1 LAAKFDLSAIL
12 KRRAISSTSTS
23 KEQAVPVPASVQS
36 LLENK
41 HVAYGIASTP
51 FHDEDK
57 RLMWHDQHLRDMHAA
72 KSLILQDAQG
82 RVQVIIAADRL
93 LDLKAVNRKLG
104 RELLA
109 TSREDI
115 RKFCASHKLD
125 SIPAL
130 PKLAGLLT
138 LVDKHLLDRNEL
150 LLDSGNEDQ
159 LVRLGREEFEQIL
172 TDAIICDI
180 SVPLGPLEMEETSS
194 TDSDQILSAVR
205 NFTRLRIKQRL
216 EETLELPPL
225 SDTAQRII
233 KLRVNPNADISD
245 LAQIV
250 EADPSLAAQVVS
262 WAASPYYSAPGK
274 IKSIHDAIV
283 RVLGF
288 DMVLN
293 LALGLSLGKTMTI
306 PKEGPHGTLP
316 YWQQAVYMSA
326 TLEGLVTAIP
336 RDHRPSFGMAYL
348 CGLLHNFGYLIL
360 AEVFPPYFHSYC
372 EMADVNP
379 QVNHQAIERHLLGV
393 TREQLASTLMS
404 LWSMPEEIVVGIRQ
418 QNNPHFQGEHAVY
431 AKLIFV
437 AQRLLHQNNIGVG
450 PKLEIPQ
457 QVFDELHLD
466 PEKAQQTLRNILDS
480 SNDLKHIAS
489 SLSS

>member
-1 LAAKFDLSAIL
+1 
-12 KRRAISSTSTS
+12 
-23 KEQAVPVPASVQS
+23 VPVPASVQS
-36 LLENK
+36 LLQNQN
-41 HVAYGIASTP
+41 VAYDIATTP
-51 FHDEDK
+51 FTDEDK
-57 RLMWHDQHLRDMHAA
+57 RLIWHDQHLRNMSAA
-72 KSLILQDAQG
+72 KSLILQDDQG

-93 LDLKAVNRKLG
+93 LDLKAVNRQLG
-104 RELLA
+104 RELNA

-115 RKFCASHKLD
+115 RKFCATHKLD

-130 PKLAGLLT
+130 PKLAGLQT
-138 LVDKHLLDRNEL
+138 LVDKSLMDRKEL
-150 LLDSGNEDQ
+150 LLDSGSEEQ
-159 LVRLGREEFEQIL
+159 LVRIDRSEFEQIL
-172 TDAIICDI
+172 EGATLCDI
-180 SVPLGPLEMEETSS
+180 SVPLAPLEAEDFNTSD
-194 TDSDQILSAVR
+194 TDQILGAVR
-205 NFTRLRIKQRL
+205 NFTQLRIKQRL

-250 EADPSLAAQVVS
+250 ETDPSLAAQVVS

-293 LALGLSLGKTMTI
+293 LALGLSLGKTMQI
-306 PKEGPHGTLP
+306 PKQGPHGTLP
-316 YWQQAVYMSA
+316 YWQQAVYMAA
-326 TLEGLVTAIP
+326 TIEGLVTAIP

-360 AEVFPPYFHSYC
+360 AEVFPPYYQAYC
-372 EMADVNP
+372 DMADANP
-379 QVNHQAIERHLLGV
+379 HVAHQAIERHLIGV

-404 LWSMPEEIVVGIRQ
+404 LWSMPEEVVVGLRH
-418 QNNPHFQGEHAVY
+418 QNNPEYKGDNAAY

-437 AQRLLHQNNIGVG
+437 AKRLLLQHNIGVG
-450 PKLEIPQ
+450 PKLEIPAS
-457 QVFDELHLD
+457 VYAELHLD
-466 PEKAQQTLRNILDS
+466 PEKAEQTVQNILES
-480 SNDLKHIAS
+480 SSDLQHIAAG
-489 SLSS
+489 LSPH

>member
-1 LAAKFDLSAIL
+1 M
-12 KRRAISSTSTS
+12 
-23 KEQAVPVPASVQS
+23 PVPASVKS
-36 LLENK
+36 LLHNQN
-41 HVAYGIASTP
+41 VAYEIAATP
-51 FHDEDK
+51 FNDDER
-57 RLMWHDQHLRDMHAA
+57 RLVWHDQHLRNMSAA
-72 KSLILQDAQG
+72 KSLILQDNQG
-82 RVQVIIAADRL
+82 RVQVIISADRL
-93 LDLKAVNRKLG
+93 LDLNAVNRQLG
-104 RELLA
+104 RELRA
-109 TSREDI
+109 TSVEDI
-115 RKFCASHKLD
+115 QKFCATHHLD

-130 PKLAGLLT
+130 PKLAGLQT
-138 LVDKHLLDRNEL
+138 LVDKSLMDRKEL
-150 LLDSGNEDQ
+150 LLDSGNEEQ
-159 LVRLGREEFEQIL
+159 LVRIDLSEFQTIL
-172 TDAIICDI
+172 EGAILCDI
-180 SVPLGPLEMEETSS
+180 SVPLATLEADDLNTG
-194 TDSDQILSAVR
+194 DSEQILGAVR
-205 NFTRLRIKQRL
+205 NFTQLRIKQRL

-250 EADPSLAAQVVS
+250 ETDPSLAAQVVS

-293 LALGLSLGKTMTI
+293 LALDLSLGKTMTI

-316 YWQQAVYMSA
+316 YWQQAVYMAA
-326 TLEGLVTAIP
+326 TIEGLVTAIP

-372 EMADVNP
+372 EMSDANP
-379 QVNHQAIERHLLGV
+379 HVTHQAIERHLIGV
-393 TREQLASTLMS
+393 TREQLSSTLMS
-404 LWSMPEEIVVGIRQ
+404 LWSMPEEVVTGLRHQ
-418 QNNPHFQGEHAVY
+418 HNPSFRGEYHQY

-437 AQRLLHQNNIGVG
+437 AQRLLHQHNIGQG

-457 QVFDELHLD
+457 QVYDDLYLD
-466 PEKAQQTLRNILDS
+466 PEKAEQAVANILES
-480 SNDLKHIAS
+480 GSDLQHIAKG
-489 SLSS
+489 LGGAH

>member
-1 LAAKFDLSAIL
+1 M
-12 KRRAISSTSTS
+12 
-23 KEQAVPVPASVQS
+23 PVPASVQS
-36 LLENK
+36 LLQNQK
-41 HVAYGIASTP
+41 VAYDIATTP
-51 FHDEDK
+51 FTDEDK
-57 RLMWHDQHLRDMHAA
+57 RLIWHDQHLRNMSAA
-72 KSLILQDAQG
+72 KSLILQDDQG

-93 LDLKAVNRKLG
+93 LDLKAVNRQLG
-104 RELLA
+104 RELNA

-115 RKFCASHKLD
+115 RKFCATHKLD

-130 PKLAGLLT
+130 PKLAGLQT
-138 LVDKHLLDRNEL
+138 LVDKSLMDRKEL
-150 LLDSGNEDQ
+150 LLDSGSEEQ
-159 LVRLGREEFEQIL
+159 LVRIDRSEFEQIL
-172 TDAIICDI
+172 EGATLCDI
-180 SVPLGPLEMEETSS
+180 SVPLAPLEAEDFNTSD
-194 TDSDQILSAVR
+194 TDQILGAVR
-205 NFTRLRIKQRL
+205 NFTQLRIKQRL

-250 EADPSLAAQVVS
+250 ETDPSLAAQVVS

-293 LALGLSLGKTMTI
+293 LALGLSLGKTMQI
-306 PKEGPHGTLP
+306 PKQGPHGTLP
-316 YWQQAVYMSA
+316 YWQQAVYMAA
-326 TLEGLVTAIP
+326 TIEGLVTAIP

-360 AEVFPPYFHSYC
+360 AEVFPPYFQSYC
-372 EMADVNP
+372 DMADANP
-379 QVNHQAIERHLLGV
+379 HVAHQAIERHLIGV

-404 LWSMPEEIVVGIRQ
+404 LWSMPEEVVVGLRH
-418 QNNPHFQGEHAVY
+418 QNNPEYKGDNAAY

-437 AQRLLHQNNIGVG
+437 AKRLLLQHNIGVG
-450 PKLEIPQ
+450 PKLEIPPS
-457 QVFDELHLD
+457 VFEELHLD
-466 PEKAQQTLRNILDS
+466 PEKAEQTVQNILES
-480 SNDLKHIAS
+480 SSDLQHIAAG
-489 SLSS
+489 LAPH